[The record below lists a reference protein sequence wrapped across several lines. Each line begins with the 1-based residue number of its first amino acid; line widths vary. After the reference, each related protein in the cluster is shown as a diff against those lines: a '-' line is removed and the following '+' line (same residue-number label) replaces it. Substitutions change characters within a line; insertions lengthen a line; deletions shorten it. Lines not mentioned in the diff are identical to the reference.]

1 MMSCRLLASGLK
13 KQRFDVKGFAAD
25 TGGLLDAV
33 NGSPPDVAL
42 VSARLQNGPA
52 AGIEVL
58 PEIRERQPNVKTVV
72 MLDRSDPNLVVEA
85 FHAGAKGIFSRG
97 ESELQALC
105 RCIHSVYMGQVW
117 ANSQELGY
125 VLNAFS
131 RSPLLRISGGSNPLS
146 RREED
151 VVKLVADGLGNRQI
165 AEQLNLSE
173 HTVKNYL
180 FRVFDKLGIST
191 RVELVLWA
199 ATRHQKKPANRV
211 FGTEELEAANSS
223 RTHKSLHGGKNFN

>member
-13 KQRFDVKGFAAD
+13 RQRFDVKGCAAD
-25 TGGLLDAV
+25 TRGLLNALNDPA
-33 NGSPPDVAL
+33 PDVAL
-42 VSARLQNGPA
+42 VSARLQDGPA
-52 AGIEVL
+52 AGIEAL
-58 PEIRERQPNVKTVV
+58 PEIGERQPNVKTVV

-97 ESELQALC
+97 ESELPALC

-131 RSPLLRISGGSNPLS
+131 ESPLLRINAGSSLLS

-151 VVKLVADGLGNRQI
+151 VVRLVADGLGNRQI

-199 ATRHQKKPANRV
+199 ATRQQKRPASRV
-211 FGTEELEAANSS
+211 VGIEEVEAANCS
-223 RTHKSLHGGKNFN
+223 RTHKSLNGGKNFN